1 MTRRW
6 MILTVLL
13 MVALPSVLYGRWIKD
28 KVYLQTDSVGKVEFS
43 HYTHMEM
50 ESVGKNC
57 PTCHNDV
64 FHIVTK
70 KNPAFTMAE
79 MEDGKACGF
88 CQNGKKAFSVSGDCT
103 TCHAGDI
110 EINYGTSEKVVFGHS
125 AHTEMFACDE
135 CHSDLFVPERNANQV
150 GMKKMEA
157 GESCG
162 ACHDGDT
169 AFSVKGDC
177 GSCHQGAEDIAIQST
192 VGEVVFSH
200 DVHAGMFG
208 CDECHPATFRAKAN
222 SNQVGMKK
230 MEAGESCG
238 TCHDGDTAF
247 GVSGDCKT
255 CHASAVDLAIQTQNV
270 GTVAFSHSVHTE
282 MFGCDECHPDT
293 FKAKNNSN
301 QVGMKKMEAGE
312 SCGACHDGDTAF
324 GVAEACASCHAGDIT
339 YVNDDAGNIIFP
351 HEAHTGMFGCDE
363 CHPDV
368 FKPKRGAN
376 QVTMEDMEKGESCG
390 ACHDGDTAFGVAEDC
405 ESCHEM

>member
-6 MILTVLL
+6 MILTILL

-57 PTCHNDV
+57 PTCHNNV

-79 MEDGKACGF
+79 MADGKSCGF
-88 CQNGKKAFSVSGDCT
+88 CHNGKKAFSVSGDCT
-103 TCHAGDI
+103 TCHAGDV
-110 EINYGTSEKVVFGHS
+110 EINYGASGKVVFGHS

-135 CHSDLFVPERNANQV
+135 CHSDLFVAERNSNQV
-150 GMKKMEA
+150 GMKKMEG

-162 ACHDGDT
+162 ACHDGET
-169 AFSVKGDC
+169 AFSVKSDC
-177 GSCHQGAEDIAIQST
+177 GNCHQGAEDIAIQST
-192 VGEVVFSH
+192 VGEIVFSH
-200 DVHAGMFG
+200 D
-208 CDECHPATFRAKAN
+208 
-222 SNQVGMKK
+222 
-230 MEAGESCG
+230 
-238 TCHDGDTAF
+238 
-247 GVSGDCKT
+247 
-255 CHASAVDLAIQTQNV
+255 I
-270 GTVAFSHSVHTE
+270 HTG

-293 FKAKNNSN
+293 FRAKANSN

-324 GVAEACASCHAGDIT
+324 GVAEACTSCHAGDIT
-339 YVNDDAGNIIFP
+339 YVNEDAGNIIFP

-368 FKPKRGAN
+368 FKAERGAN

-390 ACHDGDTAFGVAEDC
+390 ACHDGDSAFGVAEDC